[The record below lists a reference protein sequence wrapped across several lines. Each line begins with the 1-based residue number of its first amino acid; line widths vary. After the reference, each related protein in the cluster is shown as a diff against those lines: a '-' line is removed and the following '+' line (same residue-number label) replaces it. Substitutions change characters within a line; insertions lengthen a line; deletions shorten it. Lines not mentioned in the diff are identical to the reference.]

1 MSSGREGLRP
11 IGLVVSDIAKGHHL
25 SLGEYD
31 AAIVLDEQYV
41 AGMQRIAE
49 YSHLWVLTWLHLADR
64 DRLVPGPR
72 RANAFLPEYGVFAL
86 RSPGRPNPIAL
97 SSVALVGVEGNTLY
111 VAGLDVL
118 DRTPVLDVKPYNERD
133 TIFSPRG
140 PRFLPTDREARRA
153 RLERMALTHH
163 GEACPWLLRAVEI
176 ALAAEAR
183 LGPLEDDDVLLRV
196 TGPGCLADAL
206 QGMTRARFAN
216 PARLVYTPVEDGSG
230 AAVEVEFRRGETTLR
245 FDEGAEETADSFV
258 GGLL

>member
-1 MSSGREGLRP
+1 MGLRP
-11 IGLVVSDIAKGHHL
+11 IGHVLSDFGERRRP

-31 AAIVLDEQYV
+31 AVIVLEKPYA
-41 AGMQRIAE
+41 AGLQRIAE
-49 YSHLWVLTWLHLADR
+49 HSHLWVLTWLHLADR
-64 DRLVPGPR
+64 DTLVPGPR

-86 RSPGRPNPIAL
+86 RSPSRPNPIAL
-97 SSVALVGVEGNTLY
+97 SSVALLGVEEHTLY

-118 DRTPVLDVKPYNERD
+118 DRTPVLDLKPYNERD

-140 PRFLPTDREARRA
+140 PRFLPTDREGRRA

-163 GEACPWLLRAVEI
+163 GEACPWLLRAVEV

-183 LGPLEDDDVLLRV
+183 LGPLEDDEVLVRV

-206 QGMTRARFAN
+206 QGVTRARFAN
-216 PARLVYTPVEDGSG
+216 PARLVYLPVEAGAGSP
-230 AAVEVEFRRGETTLR
+230 VEVVLSRGETVLR
-245 FDEGAEETADSFV
+245 FGAGPGETADSFL

>member
-1 MSSGREGLRP
+1 M
-11 IGLVVSDIAKGHHL
+11 VSDIAERQGL
-25 SLGEYD
+25 PAGEHD
-31 AAIVLDEQYV
+31 AAIVLDQPYA
-41 AGMQRIAE
+41 AGLQRIAE

-64 DRLVPGPR
+64 DSLVPGPR

-97 SSVALVGVEGNTLY
+97 SSVALLGVEANTLY
-111 VAGLDVL
+111 VAGLDML
-118 DRTPVLDVKPYNERD
+118 DRTPVLDIKPYNQRD

-163 GEACPWLLRAVEI
+163 GEACAWLRLGVEI

-183 LGPLEDDDVLLRV
+183 LGSLEDDDVLVRV
-196 TGPGCLADAL
+196 TGPGCLVDSM

-216 PARLVYTPVEDGSG
+216 PARLVYTPAEVDSG
-230 AAVEVEFRRGETTLR
+230 PRVEVEFRRGETRLR
-245 FDEGAEETADSFV
+245 FGEGAGETMDSSL
-258 GGLL
+258 GGHS

>member
-1 MSSGREGLRP
+1 ML
-11 IGLVVSDIAKGHHL
+11 SDIAERRRP
-25 SLGEYD
+25 SLGEFD
-31 AAIVLDEQYV
+31 AAIVLSEPY
-41 AGMQRIAE
+41 ASGLQRIAE

-64 DRLVPGPR
+64 DTLVPGPR

-97 SSVALVGVEGNTLY
+97 SSVALLGVEGNTLY

-118 DRTPVLDVKPYNERD
+118 DRTPVLDLKPYNERD

-163 GEACPWLLRAVEI
+163 VEACPWLLRAVEI

-183 LGPLEDDDVLLRV
+183 LGSLEDDDLMLRV

-216 PARLVYTPVEDGSG
+216 PARLVYRPTEAGSG
-230 AAVEVEFRRGETTLR
+230 TPVEVEFRRGETTLR
-245 FDEGAEETADSFV
+245 FGGGAEETADSFQ